1 MWDYLAATR
10 VDRFIANSNN
20 TAARISKYYRRSST
34 VITPGIA
41 DAEFTIGNTE
51 CKNAPFIAVGRV
63 IPLKRFDLMVEAFN
77 INGLP
82 LVIITDTE
90 WSFVESLKNQS
101 NSNIT
106 WISGVTDIQK
116 IKQLQQAKALIFPCE
131 DDFGMVPI
139 EAMLCGTPV
148 IAYGRGGA
156 LETIKA
162 WVSGIFFD
170 EPTADSLVQATTRFN
185 PKDFSPQEVRE
196 HAMRFTKT
204 VFKQKISEYIQKEF
218 ELFKKSSTI
227 YHIEK

>member
-1 MWDYLAATR
+1 MWDYLAAAR

-90 WSFVESLKNQS
+90 
-101 NSNIT
+101 
-106 WISGVTDIQK
+106 
-116 IKQLQQAKALIFPCE
+116 
-131 DDFGMVPI
+131 
-139 EAMLCGTPV
+139 
-148 IAYGRGGA
+148 
-156 LETIKA
+156 
-162 WVSGIFFD
+162 
-170 EPTADSLVQATTRFN
+170 
-185 PKDFSPQEVRE
+185 
-196 HAMRFTKT
+196 
-204 VFKQKISEYIQKEF
+204 
-218 ELFKKSSTI
+218 
-227 YHIEK
+227 